1 MARLIVLLN
10 LQVRKK
16 HSILERYGYWMITLG
31 EIQTLAIVKKVD
43 FGVYLADKELP
54 EEKILLPAKQVPR
67 DAVLGSSV
75 EVFVYRDSKDRPI
88 ATTNKPMI
96 TLGQV
101 AKLRVAQMGR
111 NGAFLNWGLEKDL
124 LLPFKEQI
132 GQVKEGEEYLVA
144 LYVDK
149 SNRLCAT
156 MHVYPYLRQ
165 DSPYGKDDKVIGTV
179 YEISDNFGAFVAVDD
194 IYSGLISKKEMYGD
208 IRIGASVSARVIN
221 VKEDG
226 KLNLSIREK
235 AYMQIEPD
243 AQRLMKIIDSYDGV
257 LPFTDKA
264 SPEVIKKVTQ
274 MSKNEFKRAVGHLL
288 KERKISIGEKT
299 IYRI

>member
-1 MARLIVLLN
+1 
-10 LQVRKK
+10 
-16 HSILERYGYWMITLG
+16 MITLG

-156 MHVYPYLRQ
+156 MHIYHYLRQ

>member
-1 MARLIVLLN
+1 
-10 LQVRKK
+10 
-16 HSILERYGYWMITLG
+16 MITLG
-31 EIQTLAIVKKVD
+31 EIQTLTIVKKVD

-54 EEKILLPAKQVPR
+54 EEKILLPAKQVPH
-67 DAVLGSSV
+67 DAEPGSTV

-88 ATTNKPMI
+88 ATTNKPML

-132 GQVKEGEEYLVA
+132 GQVREGGEYLVA

-156 MHVYPYLRQ
+156 MHIYPYLRQ
-165 DSPYGKDDKVIGTV
+165 NSPYGKDDKVTGTV

-194 IYSGLISKKEMYGD
+194 MYSGLISKKEMYGNV
-208 IRIGASVSARVIN
+208 RLGGSVSARVIN

-226 KLNLSIREK
+226 KLSLSIREK

-243 AQRLMKIIDSYDGV
+243 AEKLLSIIDNYDGV

>member
-1 MARLIVLLN
+1 
-10 LQVRKK
+10 
-16 HSILERYGYWMITLG
+16 MITLG
-31 EIQTLAIVKKVD
+31 ELQTLTIVKKVD
-43 FGVYLADKELP
+43 FGVYLADKEVP

-156 MHVYPYLRQ
+156 MHIYHYLRQ

>member
-1 MARLIVLLN
+1 
-10 LQVRKK
+10 
-16 HSILERYGYWMITLG
+16 MITLG
-31 EIQTLAIVKKVD
+31 EMQTLTIVKKVD
-43 FGVYLADKELP
+43 FGVYLADKESP
-54 EEKILLPAKQVPR
+54 EEKILLPAKQVPYG
-67 DAVLGSSV
+67 AEPGSGV

-88 ATTNKPMI
+88 ATTNKPML
-96 TLGQV
+96 TLGKV
-101 AKLRVAQMGR
+101 AKLRVAQIGR

-132 GQVKEGEEYLVA
+132 GPVREGEEYLVA
-144 LYVDK
+144 LYIDK

-156 MHVYPYLRQ
+156 MHVYHYLRQ
-165 DSPYGKDDKVIGTV
+165 DSPYGKDDKVVGTV

-194 IYSGLISKKEMYGD
+194 VYSGLISKKEMYGD
-208 IRIGASVSARVIN
+208 IRQGASVSARVID

-226 KLNLSIREK
+226 RLDLSIREK

-243 AQRLMKIIDSYDGV
+243 ARRLLQIIDSYDGI

-299 IYRI
+299 IYKI